1 MLNALVSFILLRQ
14 NIMTKKKKLSILEG
28 KVLFHFTV
36 LRSHCLI
43 KGSQGRN
50 TVYWFV
56 LLACSLV
63 EKQTNPRLS
72 RGPMKGQ
79 REQ

>member
-14 NIMTKKKKLSILEG
+14 NIMTKKKKLSILGG
-28 KVLFHFTV
+28 KVLFHLTV
-36 LRSHCLI
+36 LRSHSLI

>member
-14 NIMTKKKKLSILEG
+14 NIMTKKKISILGG
-28 KVLFHFTV
+28 KVLFHLTV
-36 LRSHCLI
+36 LRSHSLI

-72 RGPMKGQ
+72 RGPVKGQ